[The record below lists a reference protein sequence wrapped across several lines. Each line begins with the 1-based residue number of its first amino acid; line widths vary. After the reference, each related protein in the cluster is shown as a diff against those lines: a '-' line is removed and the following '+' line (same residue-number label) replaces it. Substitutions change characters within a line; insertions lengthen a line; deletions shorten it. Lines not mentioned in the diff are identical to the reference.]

1 MAGGASGR
9 AAFSALQRERS
20 GAFAGFAFACRGN
33 LPIVAPQH
41 HPRPCIRFGLIE
53 GAVSVKAVALRRSLT
68 AAAVEPLAA
77 CRMIR
82 SFAAHFVQDCFMA
95 RPQPVDRAAMGNGR
109 RSGRFR
115 QRWIERASPP
125 RWGLVAAAHATRRM
139 AVFNADHRHSLCDAS
154 DGSGLNVPLRG
165 PHPLAGSPRN
175 SSSTFAAI
183 SKDRRRA
190 P

>member
-1 MAGGASGR
+1 MQALPLPVAATCQSWPRSITQGR
-9 AAFSALQRERS
+9 ASVL
-20 GAFAGFAFACRGN
+20 
-33 LPIVAPQH
+33 APSKA
-41 HPRPCIRFGLIE
+41 PSLSRLWPC
-53 GAVSVKAVALRRSLT
+53 GAVLPPPPSNRL
-68 AAAVEPLAA
+68 PLAA